1 MFFCR
6 CAELARVLFFVSGR
20 GRVSLSWNNKKVC
33 RAIANPEFK
42 GESFSPRAEQEE
54 EEEEEEQEEQEEE
67 EEEEQEEQQ
76 QEE

>member
-1 MFFCR
+1 M
-6 CAELARVLFFVSGR
+6 
-20 GRVSLSWNNKKVC
+20 SLSWNKKVC

-54 EEEEEEQEEQEEE
+54 EEEEEEQEQEEE

>member
-1 MFFCR
+1 MSF
-6 CAELARVLFFVSGR
+6 FFVSGR

-54 EEEEEEQEEQEEE
+54 EEEEEEQEEEE
-67 EEEEQEEQQ
+67 EEEEQEQQQ

>member
-1 MFFCR
+1 M
-6 CAELARVLFFVSGR
+6 
-20 GRVSLSWNNKKVC
+20 SLSWNNKKVC

-54 EEEEEEQEEQEEE
+54 EEEEEQEEEE

>member
-1 MFFCR
+1 M
-6 CAELARVLFFVSGR
+6 
-20 GRVSLSWNNKKVC
+20 SLSWNNKKVC

-54 EEEEEEQEEQEEE
+54 EEEEEEQEEEE
-67 EEEEQEEQQ
+67 EEEEQEQ

>member
-6 CAELARVLFFVSGR
+6 CAELARVLFFCVGTWGRVSFFFVSGR
-20 GRVSLSWNNKKVC
+20 GRVSLSWNKKVC

-54 EEEEEEQEEQEEE
+54 EEE
-67 EEEEQEEQQ
+67 Q